1 LKTGLFFGSFNPI
14 HIGHLIIGSHMVN
27 FTDLKQVWFVVSPQ
41 NPLKNKSDL
50 LNDFKRLEMVRLA
63 IGEDTQLMAS
73 DIEFELDKPSFTI
86 NTLLRLEEK
95 YPDREWVLIMGSD
108 TVNTLPKWKNYEQ
121 LVNNYEIYIY
131 PRPEYP
137 INKEIINSKMKLVN
151 DVPLMQ
157 ISASYIRKALKEKKN
172 VKYLLPQN
180 VYAHIDKWGY
190 YQP

>member
-27 FTDLKQVWFVVSPQ
+27 FTDLKQLWFVVSPQ
-41 NPLKNKSDL
+41 NPLKAKNEL
-50 LNDFKRLEMVRLA
+50 LNDFQRLEMVRLG
-63 IGEDTQLMAS
+63 IGDDKQLHVS
-73 DIEFELDKPSFTI
+73 DIEFELEKPSYTI

-95 YPDREWVLIMGSD
+95 YPEREWVLIMGSD

-137 INKEIINSKMKLVN
+137 INTDLLTPKMKIIE

-157 ISASYIRKALKEKKN
+157 ISASYVRKILREKKN
-172 VKYLLPQN
+172 AKYLLPQN
-180 VYAHIDKWGY
+180 VYAYIDKWGY
-190 YQP
+190 YL